1 MTARFSAAIAITQT
15 SVIHWRRRSGIALAR
30 GSILSLN
37 CCHLRENTRASEVQ
51 RACVIADTRIEAGDF
66 CTRSS
71 IRFTKLIDAV
81 IQVLRVVV
89 ECWYMLVRG
98 SAMDCLHARGVA
110 PFFACVTVVER
121 AGRCMLALSWGT
133 HDPLSLCSPR
143 QPCQQVIRRLA
154 PWIAATITKGI
165 MAALY

>member
-51 RACVIADTRIEAGDF
+51 RACVIADTRVEAGDF

-98 SAMDCLHARGVA
+98 SAMDCLHTRVVA
-110 PFFACVTVVER
+110 PSFACVATVER
-121 AGRCMLALSWGT
+121 AGRFMLALFWRS
-133 HDPLSLCSPR
+133 HAPLSLCSPR
-143 QPCQQVIRRLA
+143 QSCQQVIRRLV
-154 PWIAATITKGI
+154 P
-165 MAALY
+165 